1 MVPATVPKIIPPEI
15 QITTTG
21 RKNNGL
27 NKWKLIKSTG
37 ANILTVST
45 RNIITATF
53 TKIIPPEIQITTT
66 RRKNNGLNK
75 WKLIKSTGAN
85 ILPVSTRKFI
95 TCVSNSSIATLLDY
109 NDDQNH

>member
-21 RKNNGL
+21 
-27 NKWKLIKSTG
+27 
-37 ANILTVST
+37 
-45 RNIITATF
+45 
-53 TKIIPPEIQITTT
+53 
-66 RRKNNGLNK
+66 RKNNGLNK

-109 NDDQNH
+109 NDDQNHSFVHCIPLDRKSTRLHSSHVSTSYAVFCLTTQPSTVQPQIMT